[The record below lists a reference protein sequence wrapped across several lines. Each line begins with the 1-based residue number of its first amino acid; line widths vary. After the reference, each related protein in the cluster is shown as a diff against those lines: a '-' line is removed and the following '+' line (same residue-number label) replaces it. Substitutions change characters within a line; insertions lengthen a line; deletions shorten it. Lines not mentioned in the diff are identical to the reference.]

1 MSNDQGK
8 DRADIPLTRRRWLVL
23 SLAASAAGCG
33 GGGSS
38 LMVAGLPGTGGT
50 GIGVRSTGPITGFG
64 SVIVNR
70 VRFDDTNAQVTLD
83 GQADVSTSLR
93 LGMVV
98 NLQGERDA
106 AGLVGKANAIDVW
119 SIAQGQVGSITGGQ
133 FVVAGM
139 VIQTDPGTV
148 LDGLTAMANLSP
160 GSWVKVWG
168 LQASSDAST
177 WNATRVAVVQSG
189 DTVSSGLCVQQGG
202 HFYIN
207 GLRLTDISGYQIQS
221 GMLVRAQ
228 GTLADAN
235 TSLAL
240 KSYLPLGLDATQT
253 ATGEVEVSGLVTSMS
268 SSRQFVL
275 GNVAIDACLATVSGG
290 TITVGQRVEVEG
302 SWQGG
307 GIVAKS
313 VEIES
318 SQSLDSAEIEAK
330 IEAFTSLAN
339 FVVRGQ
345 RCDGSGLKQIQGGTA
360 ADLRV
365 GVKVHVKGVKQ
376 GEVLLLT
383 QLEIDH

>member
-1 MSNDQGK
+1 M
-8 DRADIPLTRRRWLVL
+8 
-23 SLAASAAGCG
+23 
-33 GGGSS
+33 
-38 LMVAGLPGTGGT
+38 PGTGGT

-70 VRFDDTNAQVTLD
+70 VRFDDSTAQVSLD
-83 GQADVSTSLR
+83 GQADVATSLR

-119 SIAQGQVGSITGGQ
+119 SIAQGQVGSITGTQ

-148 LDGLTAMANLSP
+148 LDGITSIADLIP
-160 GSWVKVWG
+160 GSWVRVWG

-177 WNATRVAVVQSG
+177 WNATRVALVQPG
-189 DTVSSGLCVQQGG
+189 DLVSSGLCVLQGSN
-202 HFYIN
+202 FYIN
-207 GLRLTDISGYQIQS
+207 GLRLTNTAGYQIQS
-221 GMLVRAQ
+221 GTLVRAQ

-235 TSLAL
+235 SSLSL
-240 KSYLPLGLDATQT
+240 KSYVPLGLDATQPGD
-253 ATGEVEVSGLVTSMS
+253 GEVEVSGLVTSMN
-268 SSRQFVL
+268 SSRQFTL
-275 GNVAIDACLATVSGG
+275 GNLAIDARLATLNGG
-290 TITVGQRVEVEG
+290 VIAVGQRVEVEG
-302 SWQGG
+302 RWQGG
-307 GIVAKS
+307 VIMANS

-330 IEAFTSLAN
+330 IEEFTSLSN

-345 RCDGSGLKQIQGGTA
+345 RCDGSGLKEIKGGSV
-360 ADLRV
+360 ADLKV
-365 GVKVHVKGVKQ
+365 GLKIHVKGVKQ
-376 GEVLLLT
+376 GEILYLT